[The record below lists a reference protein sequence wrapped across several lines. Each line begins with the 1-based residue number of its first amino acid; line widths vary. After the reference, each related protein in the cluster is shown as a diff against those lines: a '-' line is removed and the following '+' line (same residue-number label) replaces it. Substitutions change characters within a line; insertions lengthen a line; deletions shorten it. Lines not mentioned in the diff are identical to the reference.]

1 VTGRPPGD
9 AAGPDASS
17 SGAAKATKAATADLR
32 ASGISRIVL
41 VDKPEGWTSYDVVR
55 RAKSAY
61 RGKIGHAGTLDPFA
75 TGLLLVLFGQ
85 ATRVSSLM
93 MDLPKQYE
101 VTVQFGAVSSTGDP
115 TGDLSLTG
123 GRTDMSSILRVLD
136 RFRGEIQQKVPLTSA
151 VKVDGERLYRKAHR
165 GETVDTPERTVMV
178 YGLDAVRFDADTQRL
193 DLLAL
198 TGKGTYVR
206 RIAEEIGEILG
217 VGAYAATLRRTKI
230 GRFRVDRA
238 VKPEVLSREFLEQS
252 GDRATPSGACIALSE
267 GVSHLPAFE
276 VDAPTATRV
285 SHGNDLTGGPDGLF
299 SVHSG
304 GRLLALYE
312 GPPTRARPRVV
323 FPVPEE

>member
-1 VTGRPPGD
+1 
-9 AAGPDASS
+9 
-17 SGAAKATKAATADLR
+17 
-32 ASGISRIVL
+32 
-41 VDKPEGWTSYDVVR
+41 VVR

-115 TGDLSLTG
+115 TGDVSSTG
-123 GRTDMSSILRVLD
+123 GRTDMTSILRALD
-136 RFRGEIQQKVPLTSA
+136 HFRGEIRQKVPLTSA
-151 VKVDGERLYRKAHR
+151 VKVDGEPLYRKAHR
-165 GETVDTPERTVMV
+165 GETADTPERAVMI

-193 DLLAL
+193 ELLAL

-206 RIAEEIGEILG
+206 RLAEDIGSLLG
-217 VGAYAATLRRTKI
+217 VGAYAATLRRTRI
-230 GRFRVDRA
+230 GRFRADQA
-238 VKPEVLSREFLEQS
+238 VGPEAFTPGLLGSIGSEGAQFGCCLTLS
-252 GDRATPSGACIALSE
+252 D
-267 GVSHLPAFE
+267 GVSHLPAFR
-276 VDAPTATRV
+276 VDAATAARV
-285 SHGNDLTGGPDGLF
+285 ANGNDLTGGPGGLF

-304 GRLLALYE
+304 DRLLALYE